1 MTVRLLIADD
11 HELTRA
17 GLRALIERE
26 VDLEVVAEVE
36 TAEAAVERTEQ
47 GDIDLAVL
55 DIRFGRGMNGLEA
68 ARHILATSR
77 TRVLMLTL
85 HDTPEYVRSALA
97 AGAAG
102 FVMKDAGRVELLDA
116 IRTVGAGRTAL
127 SADLLRRAMEP
138 RLGFQAADLDRLTPR
153 ERQVLD
159 LIARGLTNKIIAR
172 DLGIGPGTVKA
183 HVEKV
188 IAKLGVADRTQAAVL
203 ATKAAAWDRP

>member
-1 MTVRLLIADD
+1 MRILIADD

-26 VDLEVVAEVE
+26 ADLQVVAEVAS
-36 TAEAAVERTEQ
+36 AEAAVERAAA

-55 DIRFGRGMNGLEA
+55 DIRFGSGMNGLDA
-68 ARHILATSR
+68 ARQILAVSD

-85 HDTPEYVRSALA
+85 HDTPEYVRTAVA
-97 AGAAG
+97 AGASG
-102 FVMKDAGRVELLDA
+102 FVLKDAGRLDLLDA

-127 SADLLRRAMEP
+127 PGDLLRKALEP
-138 RLGFQAADLDRLTPR
+138 RSGPQAADLGRLTAR

-159 LIARGLTNKIIAR
+159 LIAQGLTNKTIAR

-188 IAKLGVADRTQAAVL
+188 IAKLGVTDRTQAAVL
-203 ATKAAAWDRP
+203 ATRAAAGAGR